1 MPKKS
6 DILLIYTGGTI
17 GMVKAKNG
25 QLVPFNFNQLI
36 KEIPEIN
43 RLNVNI
49 SVSSLK
55 QPIDSSNMNP
65 KVWKELGDIIYK
77 NHHQFDGFVVLHGSD
92 TMAFTASALSFMFQN
107 LTKPII
113 LTGSQ
118 LPINMLR
125 TDGKENLITAIEIA
139 AMTSKIKEVAIYFE
153 YNLYRGNRTSKINTE
168 DFEAFHSFN
177 YPFLAEIGVNIKINE
192 KALLKPKKHDLMYSS
207 KFSTKVAALKLFPGI
222 SEEVFTHIVNTPNLK
237 GLVLETFGAG
247 NAPKQPWVYNT
258 LSKAIKNGLTVL
270 NVSQCLGGSVIQTK
284 YETGKHLDQA
294 GVIDCKDMTFETA
307 ICKLMFA
314 IENTDTQAKIK
325 KFITTNVC
333 GEIS

>member
-6 DILLIYTGGTI
+6 NILLIYTGGTI

-25 QLVPFNFNQLI
+25 QLVPFNFNQLL
-36 KEIPEIN
+36 KEIPEIK

-65 KVWKELGDIIYK
+65 KVWKELSDIIYK
-77 NHHQFDGFVVLHGSD
+77 NYTKYDGFVVLHGSD

-107 LTKPII
+107 LDKPII

-139 AMTSKIKEVAIYFE
+139 ALNSKIKEVAIYFE
-153 YNLYRGNRTSKINTE
+153 FNLYRGNRTSKINTE

-192 KALLKPKKHDLMYSS
+192 KALLKSKKKELIYNSNFSS
-207 KFSTKVAALKLFPGI
+207 DVTVLKIFPGI
-222 SEEVFTHIVNTPNLK
+222 SEEVFTHILNTPNLK
-237 GLVLETFGAG
+237 GLIIETFGAG
-247 NAPKQPWVYNT
+247 NAPKLPWVYNS
-258 LSKAIKNGLTVL
+258 LKDAIKNGITVL
-270 NVSQCLGGSVIQTK
+270 NVSQCLGGSVEQTK
-284 YETGKHLDQA
+284 YETGKHLAEA
-294 GVIDCKDMTFETA
+294 GVIDCKDMTFESA
-307 ICKLMFA
+307 ISKLMFA
-314 IENTDTQAKIK
+314 IENYKTPSKIK
-325 KFITTNVC
+325 KFISTNIS
-333 GEIS
+333 GEVS

>member
-1 MPKKS
+1 MSQKS
-6 DILLIYTGGTI
+6 NILLIYTGGTI
-17 GMVKAKNG
+17 GMIKAKNG
-25 QLVPFNFNQLI
+25 QLVPFNFNQLL
-36 KEIPEIN
+36 KEIPEIK

-49 SVSSLK
+49 SVNSLK

-77 NHHQFDGFVVLHGSD
+77 NYTKYDGFVVLHGSD

-107 LTKPII
+107 LSKPII

-168 DFEAFHSFN
+168 DFEAFNSYN
-177 YPFLAEIGVNIKINE
+177 YPYLAEIGVNIKINE
-192 KALLKPKKHDLMYSS
+192 KALLKPKKQELIYSN
-207 KFSTKVAALKLFPGI
+207 KFSPNVAVLKIFPGI
-222 SEEVFTHIVNTPNLK
+222 SEAFFKQVLSTPNLK

-247 NAPKQPWVYNT
+247 NAPKQAWVYNS
-258 LSKAIKNGLTVL
+258 LSKSIKNGLTIL
-270 NVSQCLGGSVIQTK
+270 NVSQCLAGSVEQTK
-284 YETGKHLDQA
+284 YETGKHLAKA
-294 GVIDCKDMTFETA
+294 GTIDCKDMTFEAA

-314 IENTDTQAKIK
+314 IENFNNQAKIK
-325 KFITTNVC
+325 KFITSNIS